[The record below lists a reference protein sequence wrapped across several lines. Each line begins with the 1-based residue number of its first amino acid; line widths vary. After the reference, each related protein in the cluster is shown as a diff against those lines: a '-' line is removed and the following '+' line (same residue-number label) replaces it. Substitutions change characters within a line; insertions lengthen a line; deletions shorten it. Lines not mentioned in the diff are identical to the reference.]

1 MRISPVARRA
11 QGALRCVRIKPAGAR
26 RFALKRSKNSYA
38 VANGGRAKIWG
49 GVSPLQIRLAKLLD
63 ASDGV
68 TRDLRIGQNS
78 V

>member
-1 MRISPVARRA
+1 MQPPQKGTVD
-11 QGALRCVRIKPAGAR
+11 
-26 RFALKRSKNSYA
+26 SYA

-49 GVSPLQIRLAKLLD
+49 GVSPLQIRLTRLLD